1 MTFSLYLRNCF
12 SVRGKVLEIFENRC
26 WKYSYSKERDVE
38 CLFVGVVWK
47 FFKKFKSVIKRSNID
62 LPFNR
67 NFLGNIIQIH

>member
-1 MTFSLYLRNCF
+1 MTFSLYLRF

-47 FFKKFKSVIKRSNID
+47 FFKKFKSVIKQSNID